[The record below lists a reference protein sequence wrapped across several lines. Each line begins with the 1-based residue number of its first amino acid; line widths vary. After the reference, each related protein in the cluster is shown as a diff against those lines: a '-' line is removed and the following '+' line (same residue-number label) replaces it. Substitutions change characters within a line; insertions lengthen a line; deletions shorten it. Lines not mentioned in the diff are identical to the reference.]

1 VGDQVGIAISGS
13 DPVDGSADIVEVGD
27 IDVLKYSDVEL

>member
-1 VGDQVGIAISGS
+1 VGDQVGIAFSGS
-13 DPVDGSADIVEVGD
+13 DPGDIVEVGD